1 MRITNQMMIN
11 SSMANIQVNKK
22 QVNTLDTQLSTQK
35 KINKPSED
43 PIIAIRAL
51 RLRAS
56 LNEVTQYL
64 KKNIP
69 DAQQWLS
76 TTQGALT
83 QGESVINKLYEYCN
97 QGSADSYASEQ
108 RNTIAESLKALKKTF
123 YDEGNVDY
131 AGRYVFTGYKT
142 DTTLTY
148 QSDALAAEADY
159 TITQKFGRDDISS
172 KTVYTNAYSNADI
185 LNLNVSYDADG
196 NAVMPNVESVYRLRL
211 GYSDVKNTGY
221 SLSYNNT
228 DISFAADGTATV
240 TTYQLDA
247 NGNKQLDADG
257 NPITTTTTVNPDA
270 NGQYSITDSTG
281 TALTFT
287 NTTDKNYI
295 PGDNEIAFNATTGE
309 VLMGENVYKQVY
321 TSDSFSFTYQKD
333 NFIKDDLNP
342 TMYYDCVDNKTG
354 IVYDKVREDVEY
366 NINYA
371 QKIKINTEANEAF
384 DINLGRDIDDLVTS
398 VQNVLDL
405 ESQISQVE
413 SMMKQSQYSDTD
425 SQKKLNSM
433 LSGLNKQKTLAEDE
447 MTKAFESGISQMQG
461 YKQTISLA
469 NADVGNRLTRLE
481 LTQGRLTEQFTNVTE
496 SKSANEDIDLEDVVV
511 SYTSAKLVYNAS
523 LQAASKVV
531 QQTLLDFLG

>member
-97 QGSADSYASEQ
+97 QGSSDSYASEQ

-196 NAVMPNVESVYRLRL
+196 NAVMPNVESVV
-211 GYSDVKNTGY
+211 S
-221 SLSYNNT
+221 
-228 DISFAADGTATV
+228 
-240 TTYQLDA
+240 
-247 NGNKQLDADG
+247 
-257 NPITTTTTVNPDA
+257 
-270 NGQYSITDSTG
+270 
-281 TALTFT
+281 
-287 NTTDKNYI
+287 
-295 PGDNEIAFNATTGE
+295 
-309 VLMGENVYKQVY
+309 VL
-321 TSDSFSFTYQKD
+321 
-333 NFIKDDLNP
+333 
-342 TMYYDCVDNKTG
+342 
-354 IVYDKVREDVEY
+354 
-366 NINYA
+366 
-371 QKIKINTEANEAF
+371 
-384 DINLGRDIDDLVTS
+384 
-398 VQNVLDL
+398 
-405 ESQISQVE
+405 
-413 SMMKQSQYSDTD
+413 
-425 SQKKLNSM
+425 
-433 LSGLNKQKTLAEDE
+433 
-447 MTKAFESGISQMQG
+447 
-461 YKQTISLA
+461 
-469 NADVGNRLTRLE
+469 
-481 LTQGRLTEQFTNVTE
+481 
-496 SKSANEDIDLEDVVV
+496 
-511 SYTSAKLVYNAS
+511 
-523 LQAASKVV
+523 
-531 QQTLLDFLG
+531 

>member
-270 NGQYSITDSTG
+270 NGQYSTTDSTG

-447 MTKAFESGISQMQG
+447 MTKAFESGIGQMQG

-511 SYTSAKLVYNAS
+511 SYTSAQLVYNAS